1 MALWH
6 PFRDSGSFFD
16 AMDDRMERMFDRV
29 FDRRMNVDG
38 WPTVPSQA
46 FLHAGGSHPMD
57 LIENNKEFKIKADA
71 PGMDPS
77 DIDIRVKDNTLTIS
91 GERKDEI
98 RETDASGEVIKLE
111 RAQRSFTRSF
121 VLPRNADAEKISAAL
136 DKGVLEVNIAKKE
149 AVDEGVR
156 RIEVQSI

>member
-1 MALWH
+1 
-6 PFRDSGSFFD
+6 
-16 AMDDRMERMFDRV
+16 
-29 FDRRMNVDG
+29 
-38 WPTVPSQA
+38 
-46 FLHAGGSHPMD
+46 MD
-57 LIENNKEFKIKADA
+57 LIENSKEFKIKADA

-77 DIDIRVKDNTLTIS
+77 DIDIRVKDNTLTIN
-91 GERKDEI
+91 GEKKDEI

-121 VLPRNADAEKISAAL
+121 VLPRNADPEKISAAL
-136 DKGVLEVNIAKKE
+136 EKGVLEVNIAKKE